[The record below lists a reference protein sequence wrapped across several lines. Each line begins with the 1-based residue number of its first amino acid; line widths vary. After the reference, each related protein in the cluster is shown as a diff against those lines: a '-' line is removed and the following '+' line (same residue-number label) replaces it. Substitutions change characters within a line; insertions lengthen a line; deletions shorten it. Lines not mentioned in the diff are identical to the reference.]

1 MANLLSF
8 PFRISSFGQAVSVE
22 QGTDAYYGEQIATI
36 LLTMDAERPM
46 RPNFGMPDMPFAGF
60 QYSAFHAQV
69 ARELP
74 EIADLAASIVSVD
87 ETTQTVKVEFNLI
100 REGK

>member
-8 PFRISSFGQAVSVE
+8 PFRISSFGQAVNVE
-22 QGTDAYYGEQIATI
+22 QGSDAYYGEQIATI
-36 LLTMDAERPM
+36 LLTMDKERPM
-46 RPNFGMPDMPFAGF
+46 QRQFGMPDMPFDGF

-74 EIADLAASIVSVD
+74 EIADLAANIVSVD
-87 ETTQTVKVEFNLI
+87 ETSQTVKVEFNLI
-100 REGK
+100 REGL